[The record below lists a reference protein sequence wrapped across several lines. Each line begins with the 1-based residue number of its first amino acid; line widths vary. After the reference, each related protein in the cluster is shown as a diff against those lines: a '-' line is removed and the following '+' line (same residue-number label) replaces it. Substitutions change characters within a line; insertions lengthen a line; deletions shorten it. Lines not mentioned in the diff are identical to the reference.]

1 MKRNTWR
8 HGLFAGAALTALT
21 LTMSMPASA
30 ARASPSR
37 PTAPRSVH
45 AIASTAS
52 AKVRWS
58 APASSGGSA
67 VKSYVATSHP
77 SSRSCTTAR
86 KSCVVKGLKAG
97 SVYTFTVVAK
107 NAAGASRR
115 SRSSNRVMTSV
126 SIASSRAHYLAAI
139 TTFNTALASAQAA
152 IATWGAS
159 TPLAT
164 ETTDL
169 SNLQATFTAYTTA
182 LRKDKWPAAARAD
195 ISSYITVV
203 TALGKDYVGFANA
216 SSASNAA
223 LLVDTFFSDG
233 NEEAQRDYKVRADLK
248 MTQLIT
254 GPVAS
259 TSTAVAI
266 GSSQT
271 VHDFYGDALTVTMS
285 QILDPATAGTG
296 SGLPDAGFRFVAVE
310 AVLSNTSSG
319 DVGGDANLAMT
330 VRGSDGKT
338 YLANYATV
346 AACTNYSYGEID
358 VPASGTSTGCV
369 VFQLPTGVTVQ
380 SVSFSLDSGYLDT
393 AVWNA

>member
-1 MKRNTWR
+1 M
-8 HGLFAGAALTALT
+8 
-21 LTMSMPASA
+21 
-30 ARASPSR
+30 
-37 PTAPRSVH
+37 
-45 AIASTAS
+45 
-52 AKVRWS
+52 
-58 APASSGGSA
+58 
-67 VKSYVATSHP
+67 
-77 SSRSCTTAR
+77 
-86 KSCVVKGLKAG
+86 KGLKAG
-97 SVYTFTVVAK
+97 SIYTFTVVAK
-107 NAAGASRR
+107 NAAGASPR
-115 SRSSNRVMTSV
+115 SRSSNRVMTLV
-126 SIASSRAHYLAAI
+126 SIASSRAHYLAAT
-139 TTFNTALASAQAA
+139 TTFNRALASAQAA
-152 IATWGAS
+152 IATWNAS

-169 SNLQATFTAYTTA
+169 SNLQATFRVFTTT
-182 LRKDKWPAAARAD
+182 LRKDKWPVAARAE
-195 ISSYITVV
+195 IASYVAVV
-203 TALGKDYVGFANA
+203 TALGKDYVGLASA

-223 LLVDTFFSDG
+223 LLVSTFFSDG

-259 TSTAVAI
+259 TSTPVAI

-285 QILDPATAGTG
+285 QILDPATADAG
-296 SGLPDAGFRFVAVE
+296 SGPPDSGDRFVAVE
-310 AVLSNTSSG
+310 AVLANAGSG

-330 VRGSDGKT
+330 IRGSDGKT
-338 YLANYATV
+338 YLANYNTV

-358 VPASGTSTGCV
+358 VPASGTLAGCV

>member
-1 MKRNTWR
+1 
-8 HGLFAGAALTALT
+8 
-21 LTMSMPASA
+21 
-30 ARASPSR
+30 
-37 PTAPRSVH
+37 
-45 AIASTAS
+45 
-52 AKVRWS
+52 
-58 APASSGGSA
+58 
-67 VKSYVATSHP
+67 
-77 SSRSCTTAR
+77 
-86 KSCVVKGLKAG
+86 VKGLKAG

-139 TTFNTALASAQAA
+139 TTFNRALTSAQAA
-152 IATWGAS
+152 IATWDAS

-195 ISSYITVV
+195 IASYITVV
-203 TALGKDYVGFANA
+203 TALGKDYVSFANA

-223 LLVDTFFSDG
+223 LLVNTFFSDG

-296 SGLPDAGFRFVAVE
+296 SGLPDAGYRFVAVE
-310 AVLSNTSSG
+310 AALSNTSGG

-338 YLANYATV
+338 YLANYAAV

-369 VFQLPTGVTVQ
+369 VFQLPTGVSVQ

>member
-21 LTMSMPASA
+21 LTMSMPASVA
-30 ARASPSR
+30 SASPSR

-107 NAAGASRR
+107 NAAGASPR

-126 SIASSRAHYLAAI
+126 SIASSRANYLAAT

-152 IATWGAS
+152 IATWDAS

-169 SNLQATFTAYTTA
+169 SNLQATFTAYTTT

-195 ISSYITVV
+195 IASYITVV
-203 TALGKDYVGFANA
+203 TAVGKDYVGLASA
-216 SSASNAA
+216 SSTSNAA
-223 LLVDTFFSDG
+223 LLVNTLFSDG

-259 TSTAVAI
+259 TSAPVAI
-266 GSSQT
+266 GSSQA
-271 VHDFYGDALTVTMS
+271 VHDFYGDVLAVKVN
-285 QILDPATAGTG
+285 QIVDPATPGAG
-296 SGLPDAGFRFVAVE
+296 SGPPNAGYRFVAVQE
-310 AVLSNTSSG
+310 VLSNTSSG
-319 DVGGDANLAMT
+319 DVGGDANLGMT
-330 VRGSDGKT
+330 VLGTDGKT
-338 YLANYATV
+338 YLADYSTV
-346 AACTNYSYGEID
+346 AECTNYSYGEID
-358 VPASGTSTGCV
+358 VPAGASSTGCV
-369 VFQLPTGVTVQ
+369 AFQLPTGVTVK
-380 SVSFSLDSGYLDT
+380 SVSFSLDPGYLDT

>member
-8 HGLFAGAALTALT
+8 HGLFAAALTALT
-21 LTMSMPASA
+21 LTMSMPASVA
-30 ARASPSR
+30 SASPSR

-45 AIASTAS
+45 AIARTAS

-77 SSRSCTTAR
+77 SNRSCTTAR
-86 KSCVVKGLKAG
+86 ESCVVKGLKAG

-107 NAAGASRR
+107 NATGTSPR
-115 SRSSNRVMTSV
+115 SRSSNRVTTST
-126 SIASSRAHYLAAI
+126 SIASSRANYLAAT
-139 TTFNTALASAQAA
+139 TTFNNALARAQAA
-152 IATWGAS
+152 IATWGPS

-169 SNLQATFTAYTTA
+169 SNLHATFTAYRTT
-182 LRKDKWPAAARAD
+182 LRKEKWPGTVRAD
-195 ISSYITVV
+195 IASYVTVV
-203 TALGKDYVGFANA
+203 TALGKDYVGLASA

-223 LLVDTFFSDG
+223 QLVDTFFSDG

-248 MTQLIT
+248 MTQIIT

-259 TSTAVAI
+259 RSTPVAI

-296 SGLPDAGFRFVAVE
+296 SGLPDAGDRFVAVE
-310 AVLSNTSSG
+310 AVLSNPSTG

-338 YLANYATV
+338 YLANYGTV
-346 AACTNYSYGEID
+346 GACTNYSYGEID
-358 VPASGTSTGCV
+358 VPASGNSTGCV